1 MKDGLIT
8 GRTRCFAIIGDPV
21 EQTLSPI
28 IQNGGFNA
36 YGEDALMIGLRVK
49 PEELKAAIDGVR
61 ALHIAGLS
69 VTMPH
74 KTAIIPYLDECAE
87 NIKYIGAVNVV
98 TNKEG
103 QLKGYNTD
111 GAGYVL
117 SMKDQDAD
125 PAGRSMLMFGAGG
138 AAKGIAYAFLE
149 NRISSLIVCNRSKEH
164 ALEMIS
170 LLGERF
176 ETSMMAISSEDSDF
190 IDACRSTDIIMN
202 ATNMGMKGFPSPHI
216 EWIPWNSLKSDT
228 WICDVVNKPIETEF
242 VKTARSYGYR
252 AFTGDAM
259 TLYQAKIAYQLF
271 LETEK
276 VPFEGM
282 KDALR
287 LYEGVKR

>member
-1 MKDGLIT
+1 
-8 GRTRCFAIIGDPV
+8 
-21 EQTLSPI
+21 
-28 IQNGGFNA
+28 
-36 YGEDALMIGLRVK
+36 
-49 PEELKAAIDGVR
+49 
-61 ALHIAGLS
+61 
-69 VTMPH
+69 
-74 KTAIIPYLDECAE
+74 
-87 NIKYIGAVNVV
+87 
-98 TNKEG
+98 
-103 QLKGYNTD
+103 
-111 GAGYVL
+111 
-117 SMKDQDAD
+117 
-125 PAGRSMLMFGAGG
+125 
-138 AAKGIAYAFLE
+138 
-149 NRISSLIVCNRSKEH
+149 
-164 ALEMIS
+164 MIS